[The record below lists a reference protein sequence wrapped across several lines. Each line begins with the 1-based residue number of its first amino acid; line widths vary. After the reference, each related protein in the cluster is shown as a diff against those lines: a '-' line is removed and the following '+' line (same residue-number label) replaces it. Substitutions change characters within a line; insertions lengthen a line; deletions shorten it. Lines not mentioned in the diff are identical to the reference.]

1 MSHENRRLSQYS
13 ECVMYTCPN
22 TTCNHTERCCISN
35 YDGTSLIHNKV
46 EESSGKQNKLPVII
60 YFCCCLL
67 QFSEYLQKKK
77 KKCIIAFQIYLK
89 YIAFWEGY

>member
-1 MSHENRRLSQYS
+1 M
-13 ECVMYTCPN
+13 
-22 TTCNHTERCCISN
+22 CNHTERCCISN

-77 KKCIIAFQIYLK
+77 KNV
-89 YIAFWEGY
+89 